1 MNTVPT
7 HNKHIFVRLKKSMIR
22 MGKVLIM
29 SVLIMSGQSICCN
42 TQCFGDQ
49 DALYQLSKPSSF
61 FLVFLL
67 YK

>member
-7 HNKHIFVRLKKSMIR
+7 HNKHIFVRLKKSVII
-22 MGKVLIM
+22 MGN
-29 SVLIMSGQSICCN
+29 VLIMSGQSICCN

-67 YK
+67 RK

>member
-22 MGKVLIM
+22 MGK
-29 SVLIMSGQSICCN
+29 VLIMSGQSICCN

-67 YK
+67 RK

>member
-7 HNKHIFVRLKKSMIR
+7 HNKHIYVRLTKSVII
-22 MGKVLIM
+22 MGKLLIM
-29 SVLIMSGQSICCN
+29 SVLIVSGQSICCN

-67 YK
+67 HK